1 MKRILVPVNLRSDY
15 ENILGYA
22 ASVAV
27 RSNAVLTVFYAG
39 GTRLL
44 KNKTRRVFS
53 SDIPSEEMFREIRN
67 PHILAAS
74 QQIWESLSAR
84 NIQFEFK
91 FATSSSIY
99 EIIRETQE
107 SAYELVIMGTHAA
120 PGLRGYF
127 RTALASRLIADVQAP
142 VFIVPA
148 KRDYNEI
155 QHITYAV
162 DLTEYDPQIISQVKA
177 IASMFDA
184 KLTIVHVNS
193 QEPREGNEKYMNSLE
208 RTISD
213 TLDYPKVYY
222 KFFDHAD
229 PLSGIKKFVDQN
241 NINLLAMINRKKF
254 SWKNF
259 FSNPGF
265 THKMT
270 RDGSVPILAFHKS

>member
-1 MKRILVPVNLRSDY
+1 MKRILAPVNLRSDY
-15 ENILGYA
+15 ENVLGYA

-27 RSNAVLTVFYAG
+27 KSSAVLTVFYAG
-39 GTRLL
+39 GSRLL
-44 KNKTRRVFS
+44 KNKNQRIFS
-53 SDIPSEEMFREIRN
+53 SDLGSDTMIAEIRN
-67 PHILAAS
+67 ESIASAAAK
-74 QQIWESLSAR
+74 IWESLAAR

-91 FATSSSIY
+91 FGESSSIY
-99 EIIRETQE
+99 EIVRETQ
-107 SAYELVIMGTHAA
+107 SNAYELVIMGTHAS

-127 RTALASRLIADVQAP
+127 RTAMASRLIEGVHTP

-148 KRDYNEI
+148 KRGFDEI

-162 DLTEYDPQIISQVKA
+162 DLTDYDSNVISQVKG
-177 IASMFDA
+177 IAAMFDA

-193 QEPREGNEKYMNSLE
+193 QEPAGGNEKYLHSLE
-208 RTISD
+208 KTISD

-229 PLSGIKKFVDQN
+229 PLSGIKKFVNQN

-254 SWKNF
+254 SWRNL

-265 THKMT
+265 TREMT
-270 RDGSVPILAFHKS
+270 RDGSVPILAFHKH